1 MLHGCSTPGR
11 PLQATLQGRYTYS
24 THDVLGEGRAARVYK
39 GIDRRL
45 GSPVAIKIYRD
56 TDRMCQH
63 CFHNSIEMS
72 SWLKRPMG
80 RLPAGSGGL
89 WTVDIMGHSVDSRGY
104 PGVDSDGV
112 MFTVMELGAESL
124 EDVLA
129 NRCREERHFSL
140 TELRELHWAL
150 VSLACQLESHG
161 VVHLDIKPS
170 NIVRFLKGERCQWK
184 LVDLDCAVRAG
195 VAVRYG
201 DVTFTPP
208 YMAPELARAY
218 LKAGPGNAQHCPVV
232 LAVSMDL
239 WSVGICVLETVFL
252 SSLLTDRY
260 LQLKRRTGGDNEFLR
275 WLGEE
280 PGGLILPNMYDA
292 ARRRSGE
299 LADFL
304 VAILKKDRSKRLGSG
319 AAAECLKHAWF
330 DPWRKKMQMTTAP
343 VRRAQSVQQLPS
355 TSTRPA
361 DLDSRVRRTRSDL
374 ADQRSQL
381 TLPPVHRNPASAS
394 CVLM

>member
-80 RLPAGSGGL
+80 RQPAGSGGL

-304 VAILKKDRSKRLGSG
+304 VAILKK
-319 AAAECLKHAWF
+319 
-330 DPWRKKMQMTTAP
+330 
-343 VRRAQSVQQLPS
+343 
-355 TSTRPA
+355 
-361 DLDSRVRRTRSDL
+361 
-374 ADQRSQL
+374 
-381 TLPPVHRNPASAS
+381 
-394 CVLM
+394 